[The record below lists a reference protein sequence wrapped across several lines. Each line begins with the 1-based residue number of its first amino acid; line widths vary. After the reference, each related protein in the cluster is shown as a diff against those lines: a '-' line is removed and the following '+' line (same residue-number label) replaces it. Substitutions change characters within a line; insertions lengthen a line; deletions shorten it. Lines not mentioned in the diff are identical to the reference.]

1 MTNRILV
8 IEDEVDLVQVLK
20 YQLAKE
26 GFEVTTAYNGTDGL
40 RMVSTQPGPDVILLD
55 LMLPDMSGKDI
66 CRTIKNNPDSA
77 HIPVIMVT
85 ARGEEIDRVIGFE
98 LGADDYVVK
107 PFSTRELILRI
118 RAILRTTEKAKRPD
132 VTSIGDITLDTEA
145 HQAWLNE
152 DLLDLTLLEFKLL
165 ATLMSSPGRVFSR
178 AQLLDLVWDNPL
190 SVTERTVDSVVK
202 RMRIKMDAGAN
213 LLETVRGVGYRFK
226 GNSA

>member
-1 MTNRILV
+1 MANRILV

-26 GFEVTTAYNGTDGL
+26 GFDVSSAYNGTDGL
-40 RMVSTQPGPDVILLD
+40 RKVKEHPQPDLILLD

-118 RAILRTTEKAKRPD
+118 RAILRTTETATRTD
-132 VTSIGDITLDTEA
+132 VKSVGAITLDPEA
-145 HQAWLNE
+145 HQAWYN
-152 DLLDLTLLEFKLL
+152 DQLLDLTLLEFKVLT
-165 ATLMSSPGRVFSR
+165 TLMSAPGHVFSR
-178 AQLLDLVWDNPL
+178 AKLLDLVWDNPL

-226 GNSA
+226 GNSD

>member
-98 LGADDYVVK
+98 WGADDYVVK

-132 VTSIGDITLDTEA
+132 VKSIGDITLDTEA
-145 HQAWLNE
+145 HQAWFNE

>member
-1 MTNRILV
+1 MANRILV

-26 GFEVTTAYNGTDGL
+26 GFDVSSAYNGTDGL
-40 RMVSTQPGPDVILLD
+40 RKVKEHPQPDLILLD

-118 RAILRTTEKAKRPD
+118 RAILRTTETATRTD
-132 VTSIGDITLDTEA
+132 VKSIGAITLDPEA
-145 HQAWLNE
+145 HQAWYN
-152 DLLDLTLLEFKLL
+152 DQLLDLTLLEFKVLT
-165 ATLMSSPGRVFSR
+165 TLMSAPGRVFSR
-178 AQLLDLVWDNPL
+178 AKLLDLVWDNPL

-226 GNSA
+226 GNSD

>member
-145 HQAWLNE
+145 HQAWFNE

>member
-1 MTNRILV
+1 MANRILL

-26 GFEVTTAYNGTDGL
+26 GFDVTSAYNGTDGL
-40 RMVSTQPGPDVILLD
+40 QKVKENPKPDVILLD

-107 PFSTRELILRI
+107 PFSTRELVSRI
-118 RAILRTTEKAKRPD
+118 RAILRTTETTTSPD
-132 VTSIGDITLDTEA
+132 VTSVGAITLDTEA
-145 HQAWLNE
+145 HQAWYNE
-152 DLLDLTLLEFKLL
+152 ELLDLTLLEFKVL

-178 AQLLDLVWDNPL
+178 AKLLDLVWDNPL

-202 RMRIKMDAGAN
+202 RMRIKMEGTAN

-226 GNSA
+226 GNSE